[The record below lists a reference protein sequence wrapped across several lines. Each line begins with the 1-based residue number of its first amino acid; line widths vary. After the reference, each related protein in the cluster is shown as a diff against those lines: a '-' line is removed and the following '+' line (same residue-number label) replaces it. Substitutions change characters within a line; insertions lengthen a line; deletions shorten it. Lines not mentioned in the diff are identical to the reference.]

1 MRTENYIKT
10 RGKIIMGIWKLN
22 VMTLFI
28 IILLRIIINKIDVH
42 LHLNTRGN
50 NLRTYENTVGLFKQH
65 YDLREM

>member
-1 MRTENYIKT
+1 
-10 RGKIIMGIWKLN
+10 
-22 VMTLFI
+22 MTLFI

-65 YDLREM
+65 YDLREMYTYAKKI